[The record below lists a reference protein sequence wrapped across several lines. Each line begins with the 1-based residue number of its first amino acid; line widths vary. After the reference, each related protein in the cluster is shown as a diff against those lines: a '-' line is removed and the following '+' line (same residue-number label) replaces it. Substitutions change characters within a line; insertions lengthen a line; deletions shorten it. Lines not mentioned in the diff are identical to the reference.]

1 MPVGLPPLGGPLG
14 RTRGRLS
21 ASSLTT
27 YLRCQ
32 RQWLLGYV
40 AGLRG
45 PLRPSQIIGIVVE
58 DALCKVLMN
67 HPPLL
72 DSKEELMSWVAPLV
86 TTEAEAAYAE
96 GQTSW
101 DEALWTQDGTSWG
114 DVSVNSLED
123 LIGRGVALFL
133 EEVTA
138 CRSKGG
144 GPHLELF
151 RAGEDVFDVPAPCWG
166 RPPTFPRPEKMP
178 SLGVTAWATVGKPT
192 WRPQGEKVTW
202 SEAWEIARPWFK
214 DPRVHQPQRLYH
226 PDGWAAGEL
235 DLVLRWDGEHR
246 LVDIKS
252 GTPDGSFAV
261 SLVDQLEF
269 YAWLWAATHEEQQV
283 AGLEGWYLGNGERT
297 LFEAPDADQLQL
309 LGQRYRSVHDS
320 MMSTDATVVSFPAS
334 DDEACDGSSAGC
346 RFCSVTVN
354 DQEALRA
361 MGIADLVDSNDN
373 VAPTMRLNQVQGR
386 VNVRGR
392 CTGAWGPMPN
402 HFGEHV
408 RGMVLVAGDKHIVME
423 ESEPDAFPELHD
435 HLERPVVIRNA
446 LPGVWRDQARL
457 YLDDQTLVEP
467 MDDQTDLDGITRLG
481 LLRSR
486 INVSGRILGIQRR
499 SGRRLDGKP
508 WALVSFV
515 VWDRSHIAEV
525 VAFGSSITGQIL
537 KMCPGDNVTLT
548 GAEIGWRGGVLQ
560 LRIDN
565 RKTRVE
571 HRPAVGQTSDGES

>member
-45 PLRPSQIIGIVVE
+45 PLRPSQIIGVVVE
-58 DALCKVLMN
+58 DALCRVLMN
-67 HPPLL
+67 HPPLV
-72 DSKEELMSWVAPLV
+72 DSQEELLVWAKPLIEH
-86 TTEAEAAYAE
+86 EAQAAHQE
-96 GQTSW
+96 GQTAWKS
-101 DEALWTQDGTSWG
+101 ALWTQHESSWE
-114 DVSVNSLED
+114 DVSILSLTT
-123 LIGRGVALFL
+123 LIEQGVTLFI
-133 EEVTA
+133 EEVEA
-138 CRSKGG
+138 CRNADG
-144 GPHLELF
+144 GPFLDRF
-151 RAGEDVFDVPAPCWG
+151 RSGERVFDVPAPCWG
-166 RPPTFPRPEKMP
+166 RAPVFPRPEKVP
-178 SLGVTAWATVGKPT
+178 SLGVRAWTATSQAS
-192 WRPQGEKVTW
+192 WRTAGEAVAW

-235 DLVLRWDGEHR
+235 DLVLRWDGQHR

-252 GTPDGSFAV
+252 GTPDGPFAV

-269 YAWLWAATHEEQQV
+269 YAWLWAATHDDQSV
-283 AGLEGWYLGNGERT
+283 AGLEGWYLGSGERV
-297 LFEAPDADQLQL
+297 LYDAPDSQRRQS

-320 MMSTDATVVSFPAS
+320 MMAFDATVVSFPAKP
-334 DDEACDGSSAGC
+334 DEACDGTAAGC
-346 RFCSVTVN
+346 RFCSVSV
-354 DQEALRA
+354 DDHAALDA
-361 MGIADLVDSNDN
+361 LGLDGVYAHDTLDVP
-373 VAPTMRLNQVQGR
+373 AMRLSQVQGR

-408 RGMVLVAGDKHIVME
+408 RGMVLVAGEKHIVME
-423 ESEPDAFPELHD
+423 ESEPAAFPQLHE
-435 HLERPVVIRNA
+435 HLERQVVIRNA

-457 YLDDQTLVEP
+457 YLDDQTTVEP
-467 MDDQTDLDGITRLG
+467 MEENTDLTGITRLG

-486 INVSGRILGIQRR
+486 INVSGHILSIQRR
-499 SGRRLDGKP
+499 QGQRLDGKP
-508 WALVSFV
+508 WAMLSFV
-515 VWDRSHIAEV
+515 IWDRSHIAEV
-525 VAFGSSITGQIL
+525 VAFGSSMTGQIL
-537 KMCPGDNVTLT
+537 AMRPGDSVTLT

-571 HRPAVGQTSDGES
+571 HRPSSLQTTDGEA